1 MCKKLGQKKIA
12 FCTILAFT
20 HTHSLYSSLPP
31 FSISLSLSVFA
42 CLCPCSTFRALQQV
56 GKVYSCCKGIVPRIF
71 LTGLLILA
79 IIILIFDA
87 RKWHY
92 CFNTPRY
99 PRWVKDYIQLVYD
112 HFKKQVNW
120 ELTGFLTSNH
130 PAERNKISL
139 SRCECTKKGF
149 QGFWDTL
156 YKIGST
162 YKRGCAERDLTQHN
176 TFCPPY

>member
-1 MCKKLGQKKIA
+1 MTRENGTTASTRQDTQDEL
-12 FCTILAFT
+12 
-20 HTHSLYSSLPP
+20 LYK
-31 FSISLSLSVFA
+31 F
-42 CLCPCSTFRALQQV
+42 
-56 GKVYSCCKGIVPRIF
+56 
-71 LTGLLILA
+71 GL
-79 IIILIFDA
+79 
-87 RKWHY
+87 
-92 CFNTPRY
+92 
-99 PRWVKDYIQLVYD
+99 VKDYIQLVYD
-112 HFKKQVNW
+112 HFKKQVNL

-176 TFCPPY
+176 TFAHPINFI